1 MADLNIP
8 NLNIKPDKY
17 IFKKKL
23 NLRRKSKR
31 RLFTESFFLFI
42 LSVLLVYVN
51 YLIPNKNLLLQNLPS
66 TFNKSFLLLIDL
78 FSYLYEIFLV
88 IFIFVSSFTALILMI
103 GSINRLFKVSK
114 RKSKIVYKLFQIG
127 CIRPP
132 LPESES
138 SSSYSVSSPNNA
150 NMPSTIDERIID
162 KGKIEVW
169 IPMSIYSPIN

>member
-8 NLNIKPDKY
+8 NLNIKSDKY
-17 IFKKKL
+17 IFKKKF

-42 LSVLLVYVN
+42 LSVLLVYIN

-88 IFIFVSSFTALILMI
+88 IFIFASSFTALILII
-103 GSINRLFKVSK
+103 GSFYRLFRISK
-114 RKSKIVYKLFQIG
+114 RKSKQISYK
-127 CIRPP
+127 
-132 LPESES
+132 
-138 SSSYSVSSPNNA
+138 
-150 NMPSTIDERIID
+150 
-162 KGKIEVW
+162 
-169 IPMSIYSPIN
+169 